1 MLASLARQDDRPELK
16 RDSPFRRFKYGV
28 LNALVLSVPAFSLRG
43 GRSVGGGGDRFA
55 AYSAANE

>member
-28 LNALVLSVPAFSLRG
+28 LDALVLSMLAFSLRG
-43 GRSVGGGGDRFA
+43 GVVLEVGVTVLQL
-55 AYSAANE
+55 NLL